1 MKKEYIGKWRIE
13 EMELWDRDFID
24 LTAPGQ
30 IIVEGSGIGSIRFGA
45 FKGGLDC
52 RVEKIGENE
61 RLEFS
66 FEGSDEG
73 DQVSGRGWAFVEE
86 EKMTGRI
93 YFHLGDDSGFKAKKI
108 K

>member
-1 MKKEYIGKWRIE
+1 
-13 EMELWDRDFID
+13 MELWDRDFID
-24 LTAPGQ
+24 LVAPGQ
-30 IIVEGSGIGSIRFGA
+30 IIVKGSGIGSIRFGA
-45 FKGGLDC
+45 FQGGLDC

-73 DQVSGRGWAFVEE
+73 DQVSERGWAFVEK

-93 YFHLGDDSGFKAKKI
+93 FFHLGDDSGFTAKKI